1 MVFKPDQQKMQQ
13 LLSEAITVLCKNGLN
28 YQSHVNVEALI
39 GITLD
44 DDEVFLV
51 SVRETIQNMK
61 QQQMSVTSPTY
72 TISPAPTQRPKA
84 TPTRKRPVPNTFLSQ
99 QPEQALV
106 ETGNQ
111 RVSEPNEP
119 PSKRAVD
126 DANVIHIK
134 GEQSD
139 EEDTSDTIIEQ
150 TSMEQDQESVEPP
163 GDGGG
168 GDADEGDS
176 YGTNQLEQFVDF
188 ATTSQS
194 SDLSQVDNKAAVFA
208 SQAAMNHP
216 ITDPVYP
223 MATPSLTSS
232 SHQQVKSSPSRT
244 QQVGTYLWLYFKKNR
259 CQKFT
264 GHESK
269 LDTYNFLGNHTARG
283 LAHSVT
289 CEFLKQGMA

>member
-1 MVFKPDQQKMQQ
+1 MFKPDQQKMQQ

-72 TISPAPTQRPKA
+72 TISPALTQRPKA
-84 TPTRKRPVPNTFLSQ
+84 TPTRKRPAPNSFLSQ
-99 QPEQALV
+99 PPEQAIV

-168 GDADEGDS
+168 GGDADEGDS

-194 SDLSQVDNKAAVFA
+194 SDLSQVDSKAAVFA
-208 SQAAMNHP
+208 SQAAMP

-223 MATPSLTSS
+223 MASPSLTSS

-244 QQVGTYLWLYFKKNR
+244 TQQVGTYL
-259 CQKFT
+259 
-264 GHESK
+264 
-269 LDTYNFLGNHTARG
+269 A
-283 LAHSVT
+283 
-289 CEFLKQGMA
+289 CEFLR